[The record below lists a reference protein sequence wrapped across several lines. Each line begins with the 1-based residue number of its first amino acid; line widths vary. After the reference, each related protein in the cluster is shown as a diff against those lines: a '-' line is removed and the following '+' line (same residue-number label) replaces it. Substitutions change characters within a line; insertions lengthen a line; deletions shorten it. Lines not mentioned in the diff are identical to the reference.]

1 MIPSPIIRRAQRTGC
16 IVLACCAGLLG
27 ASAAERKIE
36 ARLIWG
42 TNEEKSPNP
51 EHKKLDPAIA
61 KRLEAIPFK
70 WKNYFEVRR
79 QGLTINDQS
88 YTRAKMSPECE
99 IEIKDKGDSKVT
111 VKLYGKGVLVK
122 RVDKGLPKGEILNIG
137 GDSNGSN
144 AWMILVRALDGKDAK
159 AEPKATEKKPAE
171 VKAKPVE
178 PKK

>member
-1 MIPSPIIRRAQRTGC
+1 MSPSPALHRLVRHLASVL
-16 IVLACCAGLLG
+16 VLATGVLA
-27 ASAAERKIE
+27 ASAAERKLE

-42 TNEEKSPNP
+42 TNDEKSPNP
-51 EHKKLDPAIA
+51 QHKKLDADIS

-70 WKNYFEVRR
+70 WKNYFEVNR
-79 QGLTINDQS
+79 QTIVINDQS
-88 YTRAKMSPECE
+88 YTRTRLSPECE

-137 GDSNGSN
+137 GDANGSN
-144 AWMILVRALDGKDAK
+144 AWMILVRAADARDSKLDSKIAVQK
-159 AEPKATEKKPAE
+159 SNELR
-171 VKAKPVE
+171 AKPVE